1 MYINISKLFR
11 VRQTLLVDFFL
22 LFFLLS
28 RFFCLS
34 SSKINDICKA
44 IEKECYFSLLLAI
57 LFHFF
62 LKNN

>member
-1 MYINISKLFR
+1 MYINTSKLFR
-11 VRQTLLVDFFL
+11 VRQTLLPDFFC
-22 LFFLLS
+22 FLVFL
-28 RFFCLS
+28 RPF

-44 IEKECYFSLLLAI
+44 IEKECYFLLLLAI